1 MFGKGVNDDG
11 LVINCRIDGLK
22 GELER
27 LKANEGD
34 GGSSEEVM
42 FLCQKIQT
50 LAADYNEIS
59 RYFEKT
65 NLRRLQ
71 LPSTEE
77 GQFNSPQS
85 KRNYNMEDYKQM
97 LIEK

>member
-1 MFGKGVNDDG
+1 MFT
-11 LVINCRIDGLK
+11 INLRIDGLK

-27 LKANEGD
+27 LKTNKED
-34 GGSSEEVM
+34 GEGSSEEVM

-50 LAADYNEIS
+50 LAADYNQIS

-85 KRNYNMEDYKQM
+85 KRNYNMADY
-97 LIEK
+97 